1 VTDHEI
7 DELAKREWTHEEL
20 LELGVLPMTQREV
33 AAYFREIDFPG
44 GKDQA
49 AIGQSVEKSIKKLRN
64 SEHLDELSDAIR
76 DFRQM
81 CHPVCIRRDR
91 KRRRGRSTN

>member
-7 DELAKREWTHEEL
+7 DQLAKREWTHEEL

-33 AAYFREIDFPG
+33 AAYFTEIDFPG

-49 AIGQSVEKSIKKLRN
+49 AIGQSVEKSIRKLRN
-64 SEHLDELSDAIR
+64 SEHIDELAEAIG
-76 DFRQM
+76 DYRQIVR
-81 CHPVCIRRDR
+81 PVCLRRDR
-91 KRRRGRSTN
+91 RRYNKKSMG